1 MLPERT
7 SVLIVGA
14 GPAGIAAA
22 ASLFHHGCKDIV
34 IVDAVE
40 RTPDTSRAM
49 AIHAATL
56 EALET
61 IGCADKLI
69 ELGIKS
75 ETLNVWNRTGKFF
88 TLDVSVL
95 AQYTK
100 YPYVLLLPQ
109 NKTEDVLEEHL
120 KGLGINVQRPYK
132 ATGIKGDVDE
142 LGSTEVLFESG
153 EVIKAQY
160 VIGADGA
167 RSAIRQLSGI
177 GFADPDGLPVDE
189 SLAQI
194 VLADV
199 TFSNDNPT
207 LPTNNVMATIHEG
220 AFFLLI
226 PLQKWRTDNSNA
238 ESQDAIYRIG
248 FNVPAALG
256 PPPPKPSLEYLQEHL
271 DMHAPLNLSSD
282 PTVNPNPICITK
294 SLWVTRFRTHAAIA
308 DKFVFR
314 LHARDDTLGGYAAL
328 IGDAAHIHSPA
339 GGQGMNLGIR
349 DAIAFGSALVA
360 HMNQK
365 TPLDTSGSNPL
376 QVYGQSRRK
385 SALSVIRLTKRIMGA
400 VSTLGTTR
408 VVDVPYWILRLLG
421 VVPAVKRMIA
431 WQVSGLGNR

>member
-1 MLPERT
+1 
-7 SVLIVGA
+7 
-14 GPAGIAAA
+14 
-22 ASLFHHGCKDIV
+22 
-34 IVDAVE
+34 
-40 RTPDTSRAM
+40 
-49 AIHAATL
+49 
-56 EALET
+56 
-61 IGCADKLI
+61 
-69 ELGIKS
+69 
-75 ETLNVWNRTGKFF
+75 
-88 TLDVSVL
+88 VL

-120 KGLGINVQRPYK
+120 KGLGIDVQRPYK
-132 ATGIKGDVDE
+132 AIGMKGDVDE

-167 RSAIRQLSGI
+167 RSAVSTIISSCASLSSLTPFHSQIRQLSGI

-199 TFSNDNPT
+199 TLSNDNPT

-220 AFFLLI
+220 AFFILI
-226 PLQKWRTDNSNA
+226 PLQKWKTDNPNA

-248 FNVPAALG
+248 FNVPTALG

-271 DMHAPLNLSSD
+271 DTHAPLSLSSD
-282 PTVNPNPICITK
+282 PTVNPNPVRITK
-294 SLWVTRFRTHAAIA
+294 SLWATRFRTHAAIA

-314 LHARDDTLGGYAAL
+314 LHARDDTLGGYVAL

-365 TPLDTSGSNPL
+365 TPLGTSGSHPL
-376 QVYGQSRRK
+376 QVFEQTRRK

-408 VVDVPYWILRLLG
+408 VVDVPYWILRLLS
-421 VVPAVKRMIA
+421 VVPAVKRMIV